1 MIFLFL
7 FPLLG
12 GIIPFGIIGLF
23 KRLGFPGR
31 IPVNLYN
38 AGIATLIVGSCMA
51 GVLEIYGTSSAYMP
65 VYWIAGSALAAVGIA
80 IYMVSAVSR
89 THKR

>member
-1 MIFLFL
+1 
-7 FPLLG
+7 
-12 GIIPFGIIGLF
+12 
-23 KRLGFPGR
+23 
-31 IPVNLYN
+31 
-38 AGIATLIVGSCMA
+38 MA

-65 VYWIAGSALAAVGIA
+65 VYWIAGSALAVLGIA